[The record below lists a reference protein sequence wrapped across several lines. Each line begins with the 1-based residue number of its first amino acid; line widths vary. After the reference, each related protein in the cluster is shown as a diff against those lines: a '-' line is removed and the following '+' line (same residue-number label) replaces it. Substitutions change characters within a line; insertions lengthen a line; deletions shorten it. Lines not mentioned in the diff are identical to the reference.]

1 MCVSPTAEFRLDKRA
16 CLYINSCDLL
26 LNERGLSRASVSHI
40 LVTILDT
47 AKDARIIVLED
58 AIRRLNEAVGG
69 RKLKLHVDYSQLVE
83 SLQQAGSL
91 IYEVKYSY
99 IPAVQVAELESTQKI
114 IETLTSFR
122 TVLEAS
128 INSSGYK
135 PSTVKETLSF
145 TDVFY
150 SFRIVENFL
159 KKLTEFDD
167 DPGHAVDII
176 AVEISQTQPV
186 PESKNLIEC
195 RCTDG
200 SRIWKIVT
208 NIQGLKP
215 GVKLACAVLPP
226 VEMMNIVS
234 EAMFLGNEPLPEETA
249 LGVMKTPPPAALDQ
263 ARAQVLQIMKRMM

>member
-1 MCVSPTAEFRLDKRA
+1 
-16 CLYINSCDLL
+16 
-26 LNERGLSRASVSHI
+26 
-40 LVTILDT
+40 LDT

-69 RKLKLHVDYSQLVE
+69 RKLKLHVDYSQLVA

-99 IPAVQVAELESTQKI
+99 IPADQVAELESTQNI
-114 IETLTSFR
+114 IKTLTSFR
-122 TVLEAS
+122 TVLESA

-135 PSTVKETLSF
+135 PSTMKESVSF
-145 TDVFY
+145 ADVFY
-150 SFRIVENFL
+150 AFRIVENFVE
-159 KKLTEFDD
+159 KLRDSND
-167 DPGHAVDII
+167 DPGYAVDIV
-176 AVEISQTQPV
+176 AVEISQTQAV
-186 PESKNLIEC
+186 PDSKNLTEC

-208 NIQGLKP
+208 NIQNLKS
-215 GVKLACAVLPP
+215 GVKLACAILPP

-234 EAMFLGNEPLPEETA
+234 EAMFLGGDPLPEDTP
-249 LGVMKTPPPAALDQ
+249 LGVMKNPPDSALDQ